1 MSLTRLDLV
10 ERLKKA
16 VGLKRNER
24 TRVIESLLEV
34 IKSTLEQGENLLI
47 SGFGRFEVQDKAP
60 RKGRN
65 PDTGETMTISARR
78 IVVFKT
84 SKVFRKQL
92 NGRA

>member
-1 MSLTRLDLV
+1 MALTRLDLV

-16 VGLKRNER
+16 VGLKRNES
-24 TRVIESLLEV
+24 TRMLESLLEV

-65 PDTGETMTISARR
+65 PDTGETMTIRARR
-78 IVVFKT
+78 IVVFQN
-84 SKVFRKQL
+84 VQGFQ
-92 NGRA
+92 GEVEQ